1 MPAHIEAWV
10 ARVGEHTR
18 GRKCLGSLGQVDH
31 HHIGKMLRSRDS
43 ALISRADALATNTW
57 LARIWAP
64 LPQKMSSP
72 PSTAQDVKPSIDW
85 LDHLRRSLEDPHP
98 RRSNTATKAID
109 PHLRRCLCG
118 YRILPPAAALKEA

>member
-18 GRKCLGSLGQVDH
+18 GRKCLGSLGQVDY

-43 ALISRADALATNTW
+43 ALISRAYALAMNTW

-72 PSTAQDVKPSIDW
+72 PSTGSTTPAAVRWKI
-85 LDHLRRSLEDPHP
+85 RTP